1 MKTHTSADAARL
13 SSVLLALAIAAGAAG
28 ATGCVSKT
36 RYDDAT
42 AELRYYQRLYQD
54 LESYQGKLESENT
67 ALEGELGIYR
77 STGPIEAGATA
88 DIDQRM
94 NDLKALAD
102 RLGTGAGADG
112 QVTVLNIDGGY
123 GLRMPDTILFD
134 SGSDAIR
141 PTGRELLLRMAK
153 EIQSRP
159 HAQVWV
165 RGHTDSDPV
174 QKPET
179 RSRFPYGNLQL
190 SAARALEVA
199 HLLETEG
206 AVDQIVIAGFGP
218 SEPVV
223 ANDSSSNKEKNR
235 RVEIFVLD
243 RETTSTN

>member
-1 MKTHTSADAARL
+1 VKTHTSADAARL
-13 SSVLLALAIAAGAAG
+13 SSVLLTLALATGAA
-28 ATGCVSKT
+28 GCVSKT
-36 RYDDAT
+36 RYDDAN

-54 LESYQGKLESENT
+54 LESYQGKLEAENT
-67 ALEGELGIYR
+67 QLTGENELYR
-77 STGPIEAGATA
+77 ASGPIEAGATA
-88 DIDQRM
+88 DIDKRM
-94 NDLKALAD
+94 EDLKALAD
-102 RLGTGAGADG
+102 RLGTGTAEG

-179 RSRFPYGNLQL
+179 RQRFPYGNLQL

-206 AVDQIVIAGFGP
+206 SVDQIVIAGFGP

-223 ANDSSSNKEKNR
+223 PNDSSSNKEKNR

-243 RETTSTN
+243 REPVTSTN

>member
-1 MKTHTSADAARL
+1 MKTHTSVHAARP
-13 SSVLLALAIAAGAAG
+13 SSVLLALALVTGAAS
-28 ATGCVSKT
+28 CVSKT
-36 RYDDAT
+36 RYDDAN

-67 ALEGELGIYR
+67 QLEGELGIYR
-77 STGPIEAGATA
+77 ASGPIEAGATA

-94 NDLKALAD
+94 SDLAALAD
-102 RLGTGAGADG
+102 RLGTASGD
-112 QVTVLNIDGGY
+112 VTVLNIDGGY
-123 GLRMPDTILFD
+123 GLRMPDAILFD

-141 PTGRELLLRMAK
+141 PAGRDLLLRMAK

-179 RSRFPYGNLQL
+179 RARFPYGNLQL
-190 SAARALEVA
+190 SAARSLAVA

-206 AVDQIVIAGFGP
+206 GVDQIVIAGFGP
-218 SEPVV
+218 SEPV
-223 ANDSSSNKEKNR
+223 APNDSVQNKERNR
-235 RVEIFVLD
+235 RCEIFVLD
-243 RETTSTN
+243 REQASTN

>member
-1 MKTHTSADAARL
+1 VKTYTSAHAARP
-13 SSVLLALAIAAGAAG
+13 SSVLLALAVVSIAAG

-67 ALEGELGIYR
+67 QLSGELGIYR
-77 STGPIEAGATA
+77 ASGPIEAGATA

-94 NDLKALAD
+94 SDLAALAD
-102 RLGTGAGADG
+102 RLGTAAGGD
-112 QVTVLNIDGGY
+112 VTVLNIDGGY
-123 GLRMPDTILFD
+123 GLRMPDAILFD

-141 PTGRELLLRMAK
+141 PAGRDLLLKMAK

-165 RGHTDSDPV
+165 RGHTDTDPV

-179 RSRFPYGNLQL
+179 RARFPLGNLQL
-190 SAARALEVA
+190 SAARSLAVA

-223 ANDSSSNKEKNR
+223 PNDSAQNKEKNR

-243 RETTSTN
+243 REQASTN

>member
-1 MKTHTSADAARL
+1 MKTHTRCLAPRPVSF
-13 SSVLLALAIAAGAAG
+13 LLALAVGPLVA
-28 ATGCVSKT
+28 GCVSKT
-36 RYDDAT
+36 RYDDAV

-67 ALEGELGIYR
+67 ALSGKLDLI
-77 STGPIEAGATA
+77 TTPVEAGLNE
-88 DIDQRM
+88 DIDRRM
-94 NDLKALAD
+94 KELDALAN
-102 RLGTGAGADG
+102 RLGTAPGE
-112 QVTVLNIDGGY
+112 VTAFTIDGGY

-141 PTGRELLLRMAK
+141 SGGRDLLLRMAK

-174 QKPET
+174 KKPET
-179 RSRFPYGNLQL
+179 RERFPMGNLQL
-190 SAARALEVA
+190 SAMRALAVA

-206 AVDQIVIAGFGP
+206 GVDQTVIAGFGP

-223 ANDSSSNKEKNR
+223 PNDGPANKERNR

-243 RETTSTN
+243 QERGSSH